1 MYVVM
6 VYDLEAERTHKAL
19 KLGRRYLTHVQ
30 NSVLEGEI
38 SEGDLKTLQNEIDD
52 LLKPGES
59 TIIYE
64 LSSDTLLNRTVYGE
78 RSHRGSTVSLS
89 FRQPRGFGGL
99 IGVDRSAL
107 V

>member
-6 VYDLEAERTHKAL
+6 VYDLEAERTQKAL
-19 KLGRRYLTHVQ
+19 KIGRRYLIHVQ

-38 SEGDLKTLQNEIDD
+38 SEGDLTQLKNEIDD

-78 RSHRGSTVSLS
+78 DPTEDQRFL
-89 FRQPRGFGGL
+89 
-99 IGVDRSAL
+99 
-107 V
+107 

>member
-6 VYDLEAERTHKAL
+6 VYDLEAERTQKAL

-30 NSVLEGEI
+30 NSVLGGEI
-38 SEGDLKTLQNEIDD
+38 SEGDLSKLKNKIDD

-64 LSSDTLLNRTVYGE
+64 LSSDTLLNRTVYGDDPTE
-78 RSHRGSTVSLS
+78 DQRFL
-89 FRQPRGFGGL
+89 
-99 IGVDRSAL
+99 
-107 V
+107 

>member
-6 VYDLEAERTHKAL
+6 VYDLEADRTQKAL

-38 SEGDLKTLQNEIDD
+38 SEGDLATLKNEVDD

-64 LSSDTLLNRTVYGE
+64 LSSDTFLNRTVYGDDPNE
-78 RSHRGSTVSLS
+78 DQRFL
-89 FRQPRGFGGL
+89 
-99 IGVDRSAL
+99 
-107 V
+107 

>member
-1 MYVVM
+1 MYVVL
-6 VYDLEAERTHKAL
+6 VYDMEAERTQRML

-38 SEGDLKTLQNEIDD
+38 TEGDLEELSGKIDD

-59 TIIYE
+59 VILYE

-78 RSHRGSTVSLS
+78 DPAEDSR
-89 FRQPRGFGGL
+89 F
-99 IGVDRSAL
+99 I
-107 V
+107 

>member
-6 VYDLEAERTHKAL
+6 VYDMEAERTQKAL
-19 KLGRRYLTHVQ
+19 KIGRRYLTHVQ

-38 SEGDLKTLQNEIDD
+38 SEGDLAQLKNEIDD

-78 RSHRGSTVSLS
+78 DPTKDQRFL
-89 FRQPRGFGGL
+89 
-99 IGVDRSAL
+99 
-107 V
+107 

>member
-6 VYDLEAERTHKAL
+6 VYDLEADRTQKAL

-38 SEGDLKTLQNEIDD
+38 SKGDLATLKNEVDD
-52 LLKPGES
+52 LLNSGES

-64 LSSDTLLNRTVYGE
+64 LSSDTLLNRTVYGDDPTE
-78 RSHRGSTVSLS
+78 DQRFL
-89 FRQPRGFGGL
+89 
-99 IGVDRSAL
+99 
-107 V
+107 